1 MKQSCAIPALML
13 AGTTA
18 WGGVTEDFEGYSIGD
33 SPAGI
38 WQDAADFITN
48 PTNASPTVQVIGTTD
63 AMGNAT
69 NAMQIQDGLGTS
81 GGLIAQVGHDR
92 IQRFETDLRLD
103 QAGNGSS
110 PNWIAAA
117 GLFQQTVQ
125 DDFNWMPQAFV
136 YATRN
141 SNRFRLFVQNA
152 DGRGGANRDF
162 GLGIHSWEFDTWY
175 RVVLQA
181 DTETGRFE
189 VSIINQESGEVLVD
203 VTRSYT
209 NWNNAFGQYDHI
221 TVNDGEYGNNA
232 GTIGNMATIDNIG
245 YVPSPSSAMGLVV
258 GGLIGL
264 RRRRGSVTF

>member
-1 MKQSCAIPALML
+1 MKAY
-13 AGTTA
+13 TTA
-18 WGGVTEDFEGYSIGD
+18 LTISLLSSLAIAGVTEDFEGYSIGD

-48 PTNASPTVQVIGTTD
+48 PTNASPTVQIIGTTD

-110 PNWIAAA
+110 PNWISAA

-136 YATRN
+136 YATRG

-175 RVVLQA
+175 RVVLEA
-181 DTETGRFE
+181 DTQTGQFD
-189 VSIINQESGEVLVD
+189 VSIINQETGEVLVD
-203 VTRSYT
+203 ATRTYL
-209 NWNNAFGQYDHI
+209 NWNSAFGQYDHI
-221 TVNDGEYGNNA
+221 TVNDGEYGNTI

-245 YVPSPSSAMGLVV
+245 YVPSPASVMGLVG
-258 GGLIGL
+258 GGLIGS
-264 RRRRGSVTF
+264 RRRR